1 MTKLV
6 ARLMGGLDIEYIQ
19 ILCYLLSLR
28 AGSSAQ
34 DQCFG
39 VGILLRIMPMNIYV
53 GKNHIFEAE
62 FEMTCWYAIA
72 RSLDSDDGLKD
83 GAFFLGA
90 KFISVSLQY

>member
-1 MTKLV
+1 
-6 ARLMGGLDIEYIQ
+6 
-19 ILCYLLSLR
+19 
-28 AGSSAQ
+28 
-34 DQCFG
+34 
-39 VGILLRIMPMNIYV
+39 MPMNIYV

-62 FEMTCWYAIA
+62 FEMTRWYAIA